1 MPTEESL
8 QNDFAEAS
16 KSAQRQFSEAQKK
29 IGDATLE
36 ANEEFLSTFEEMGHE
51 VVSCAAAEFG
61 LGLKLSKN
69 LTAAK
74 SMTDAIAACQE
85 WWREEMNARS
95 EDASRLMTN
104 TQKFISTSTR
114 LFSNGWSRAGV
125 ST

>member
-1 MPTEESL
+1 MPKEESVE
-8 QNDFAEAS
+8 NEFAEAS
-16 KSAQRQFSEAQKK
+16 KSAQKQFVETQKK
-29 IGDATLE
+29 MGDATLE
-36 ANEEFLSTFEEMGHE
+36 ANEEFLKTFEEIGHD
-51 VVSCAAAEFG
+51 VVSSAAAEFG